1 MGTAVPTYLSGV
13 TMVMLEQSLAAL
25 AFRVGPFSDG
35 AALPFWLGKSNEW
48 CLEHVGSV
56 DWER

>member
-1 MGTAVPTYLSGV
+1 MPTYLSGV
-13 TMVMLEQSLAAL
+13 TMMLEQSLAAL

-35 AALPFWLGKSNEW
+35 VALPFWLGKSNEW